1 MIAQSFI
8 PEIQHEAGNT
18 QRMLERIPQ
27 EYLAW
32 QPHEKSKP
40 LGPLATH
47 IANLLTWILY
57 ILKTDEL
64 DLSKANFKTPHF
76 DSISEIIQFQ
86 QKNLEAAIAAL
97 GNATDEQMTAKWRLR
112 NGEQI
117 LFELPRMAAIRA
129 MTMNH
134 IIHHRAQISVYL
146 RLLNVPVPGMY
157 GPSADES

>member
-1 MIAQSFI
+1 MIAQSLI

-27 EYLAW
+27 ESLAW
-32 QPHEKSKP
+32 LPHEKSKP
-40 LGPLATH
+40 LGALATH
-47 IANLLTWILY
+47 ITHLLTLIPH
-57 ILKTDEL
+57 ILKTNEMDM
-64 DLSKANFKTPHF
+64 SKANFKAPHF
-76 DSISEIIQFQ
+76 DSKAEIVQYH

-97 GNATDEQMTAKWRLR
+97 SNATDEQMMAKWRLR
-112 NGEQI
+112 NGENV
-117 LFELPRMAAIRA
+117 LFELPRTAAIRA

-157 GPSADES
+157 GPSADER